1 MTAPGDCVQVGPPLP
16 RTHSTVIPANSRL
29 SRSRTD
35 TAASSNSH
43 SQRRWHRGQRQNVS
57 PCVKISSTAQHSDAY
72 SPDLRASSEVLIL
85 GLLLLFESSHRKQLS
100 FQTGLGC
107 LRYSTARMTVK
118 QSNLPEYEAKMSG
131 GHDHVLALTST
142 LVSSSGRL
150 GVGPSS
156 LATG

>member
-1 MTAPGDCVQVGPPLP
+1 MAAVTPRTKRESPKIDSAGVETGAKMFVGFIAVTALGHCVQVWPPLP
-16 RTHSTVIPANSRL
+16 LTHSTVIPANSRL
-29 SRSRTD
+29 SRSRTE

-72 SPDLRASSEVLIL
+72 SPASRASSEVLIL

-118 QSNLPEYEAKMSG
+118 QSNLPEY
-131 GHDHVLALTST
+131 
-142 LVSSSGRL
+142 
-150 GVGPSS
+150 
-156 LATG
+156 